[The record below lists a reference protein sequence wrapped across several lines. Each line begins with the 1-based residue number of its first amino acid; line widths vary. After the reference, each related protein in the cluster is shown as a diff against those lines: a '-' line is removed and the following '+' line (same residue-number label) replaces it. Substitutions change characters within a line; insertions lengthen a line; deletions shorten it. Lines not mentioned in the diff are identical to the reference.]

1 MAANLALTSD
11 NQVMMASYRR
21 NPWHNSGTIFQEEVS
36 GSEMLK
42 LAHLDWDVLESPV
55 YTQVG
60 TMTQKATGWDAPT
73 DTPII
78 TNVLENIRQVEI
90 PGIKSVYRGDTGN
103 PLGVVG
109 QDFRVFQNS
118 EMIKLFEGLANG
130 HKIIFETAGGLND
143 GETIWIMARIPDLKL
158 DIGGDELNSY
168 MLISNGH
175 TGNRTLTVAGSTC
188 RVVCQNT
195 LTIATQEFRNRLRK
209 NNGRKNVNT
218 GYAIRHTKSMSV
230 AVKQV
235 EQSYAALLS
244 DITITKEIFEKMMG
258 KQVNTVMKNSF
269 FDYIVSPKTE
279 EIQDAKEMSKRGET
293 MKANRIQVLE
303 KLYESPTNQ
312 TKASKDTVW
321 GLYNCVTEMIDH
333 ERSTRNCTTGSDDAC
348 RFQSAQFGTGKDLK
362 DLAFSKCIELINA

>member
-11 NQVMMASYRR
+11 NQVMMASYRQ

-118 EMIKLFEGLANG
+118 EMIKLFE
-130 HKIIFETAGGLND
+130 
-143 GETIWIMARIPDLKL
+143 
-158 DIGGDELNSY
+158 
-168 MLISNGH
+168 
-175 TGNRTLTVAGSTC
+175 
-188 RVVCQNT
+188 
-195 LTIATQEFRNRLRK
+195 
-209 NNGRKNVNT
+209 
-218 GYAIRHTKSMSV
+218 
-230 AVKQV
+230 
-235 EQSYAALLS
+235 
-244 DITITKEIFEKMMG
+244 
-258 KQVNTVMKNSF
+258 
-269 FDYIVSPKTE
+269 
-279 EIQDAKEMSKRGET
+279 
-293 MKANRIQVLE
+293 
-303 KLYESPTNQ
+303 
-312 TKASKDTVW
+312 
-321 GLYNCVTEMIDH
+321 
-333 ERSTRNCTTGSDDAC
+333 
-348 RFQSAQFGTGKDLK
+348 
-362 DLAFSKCIELINA
+362 